1 MAKALMSYLDPGAIV
16 LGVEAG
22 NDQDVIRILSD
33 RLHSLGYVKP
43 SFAAAV
49 LAREAALPTG
59 LPLGLDNNVAIPH
72 TDPEHVLKPGL
83 AMATLCRPV
92 AFCNMEDPEEKLQV
106 SVVFLMALNDKDQ
119 QIEMLQE
126 IALTI
131 QSADTIS
138 ALMRSTTV
146 DDVTRLL
153 A

>member
-1 MAKALMSYLDPGAIV
+1 
-16 LGVEAG
+16 
-22 NDQDVIRILSD
+22 
-33 RLHSLGYVKP
+33 
-43 SFAAAV
+43 
-49 LAREAALPTG
+49 
-59 LPLGLDNNVAIPH
+59 
-72 TDPEHVLKPGL
+72 
-83 AMATLCRPV
+83 MATLCRPV

>member
-1 MAKALMSYLDPGAIV
+1 
-16 LGVEAG
+16 
-22 NDQDVIRILSD
+22 
-33 RLHSLGYVKP
+33 
-43 SFAAAV
+43 
-49 LAREAALPTG
+49 
-59 LPLGLDNNVAIPH
+59 
-72 TDPEHVLKPGL
+72 PGL

-92 AFCNMEDPEEKLQV
+92 AFCNMADPEEKLQV

>member
-1 MAKALMSYLDPGAIV
+1 
-16 LGVEAG
+16 
-22 NDQDVIRILSD
+22 
-33 RLHSLGYVKP
+33 
-43 SFAAAV
+43 
-49 LAREAALPTG
+49 
-59 LPLGLDNNVAIPH
+59 
-72 TDPEHVLKPGL
+72 VLKPGL